1 MPFASIVFEKM
12 KYPKFKPNPMKK
24 IITILIIS
32 LLVSNCAVKHT
43 QKLVYSGDY
52 DNAITIAVSSLA
64 SNKDKKSKQEYVLLL
79 EEAFAKAKERDLN
92 SISLLEKEANPTQI
106 ERLYEIYVGLNN
118 RQEKIK
124 PLLPLQIINQNREAV
139 FQFDNYNEKLVG
151 TKNALSNYLL
161 DNAKALLKK
170 NNKKDYRKAFD
181 DLSYLNRI
189 NPNFKEVNEL
199 LNEAKFKGSDY
210 VVVSTKNETNMII
223 PARLQND
230 LLDFNTYGLN
240 DKWTVY
246 HNLEQNGITYD
257 YGISIRFRDVIISPE
272 QIKER
277 EFIKERRIKD
287 GQKKLIDANGKE
299 VIDEKG
305 KVVFVDNLKDITV
318 RINEFRQFKSC
329 QIEAKVE
336 YSNWKTN
343 ELLQSFP
350 LRSEF
355 IFEHI
360 YANYKGDR
368 RAAEDNY
375 YSVFDKRSVPFPTN
389 EQMIYD
395 TGEDLKQKLK
405 SILSRNNFDK

>member
-1 MPFASIVFEKM
+1 
-12 KYPKFKPNPMKK
+12 MKK

-106 ERLYEIYVGLNN
+106 ERLYEMYVGLNN

-161 DNAKALLKK
+161 DNAKTLLKK

-210 VVVSTKNETNMII
+210 VVVRTKNETNMII
-223 PARLQND
+223 PARLQSD

-246 HNLEQNGITYD
+246 HNLEQKGITYD

-350 LRSEF
+350 LLSEF
-355 IFEHI
+355 IFEHV

-375 YSVFDKRSVPFPTN
+375 YSVFDKRSIPFPTN

>member
-1 MPFASIVFEKM
+1 
-12 KYPKFKPNPMKK
+12 MKK

-124 PLLPLQIINQNREAV
+124 PLLPLQLINQNREAV
-139 FQFDNYNEKLVG
+139 FQFDNYNNKLIE

-199 LNEAKFKGSDY
+199 LNEAKLKGSDY

-223 PARLQND
+223 PARLQSD

-355 IFEHI
+355 IFEHV

>member
-1 MPFASIVFEKM
+1 
-12 KYPKFKPNPMKK
+12 MKK

-106 ERLYEIYVGLNN
+106 ERLYEMYVGLSN

-139 FQFDNYNEKLVG
+139 FQFDDYNEKLVG

-199 LNEAKFKGSDY
+199 LNEAKFKGFDY
-210 VVVSTKNETNMII
+210 VVVSTKNETNIII
-223 PARLQND
+223 PARLQSD

-246 HNLEQNGITYD
+246 HNLEQKGITYD

-343 ELLQSFP
+343 ELLQSFQ

-375 YSVFDKRSVPFPTN
+375 YSVFDKRSIPFPTN

-405 SILSRNNFDK
+405 SILSRNNFEK